1 MDKIFLAKYL
11 LFHVLTQFICIAS
24 ETGLDCYHLRVCTRV
39 QMRPSLLNCAP
50 RTFTPDTCAFT
61 PTDKHLTSLICVLC
75 CVVSIVRYD
84 LRVKNS
90 RKATGLDFIPLKVIK
105 FASNVIDS
113 YLYNIIKDLEKNKY
127 SEEPKTIL
135 VSPIFKK
142 NERNKRGNYRPVSIP
157 NGMSKIYEICIHTS
171 LSS

>member
-1 MDKIFLAKYL
+1 MK
-11 LFHVLTQFICIAS
+11 S
-24 ETGLDCYHLRVCTRV
+24 
-39 QMRPSLLNCAP
+39 SLLTCAP
-50 RTFTPDTCAFT
+50 RTFTPHICAFT
-61 PTDKHLTSLICVLC
+61 LTNKHLTRLFCVLC

-84 LRVKNS
+84 LGVTNS

-171 LSS
+171 LSF

>member
-11 LFHVLTQFICIAS
+11 LFHVLTQFICIVS

-39 QMRPSLLNCAP
+39 QLKPSLLNCAT
-50 RTFTPDTCAFT
+50 RTFTPHTYAFT
-61 PTDKHLTSLICVLC
+61 PTNKPLTRLFCVLC
-75 CVVSIVRYD
+75 CVVSIVSYD
-84 LRVKNS
+84 LRVKNP
-90 RKATGLDFIPLKVIK
+90 RKATGLDFIPLKVIT

-113 YLYNIIKDLEKNKY
+113 YLNNIIKDLEKNKY
-127 SEEPKTIL
+127 SEEPKTTL
-135 VSPIFKK
+135 VSPILKK
-142 NERNKRGNYRPVSIP
+142 NERNKEGNYRPASIQ